1 MLRMIRHNDGFGRPA
16 KDFRMDSSQRRVLS
30 KIQAAM
36 GEFGERMDSSESL
49 FMLRQLDYIKQ
60 QTYDIKYPQLK
71 ARQLFPVSSEADP
84 GAEKIF
90 YRQYDQTGLAK
101 IISNYADD
109 LPDADVIG
117 QEFFAAVKT
126 LGASYKWSIQE
137 LRAAVYGNVPL
148 EQRKANAARRAI
160 AQKENSLAFKGDAA
174 TGLVGLF
181 TAPNITSVTIPNTG
195 TGSTTQWVNKTPDQI
210 LYDLNLVANTI
221 VSTTFGVEEPDTT
234 LLPLSQFNYISSTAR
249 SANSDTT
256 ILNYFLQNNPYIK
269 QVEWVNELKGA
280 GTSGSGGG
288 PYDRMYSYRRSPEAL
303 TLEIPSDFEQLEL
316 QKKNLVFKV
325 PCIERYA
332 GLLVYYPL
340 SLAFGD
346 GI

>member
-1 MLRMIRHNDGFGRPA
+1 MKSFRSNLDGYHGQV
-16 KDFRMDSSQRRVLS
+16 RMDSNQRRVSGKL
-30 KIQAAM
+30 QAACR
-36 GEFGERMDSSESL
+36 FDSAESA

-60 QTYDIKYPQLK
+60 QTYDIKYAELK
-71 ARQLFPVSSEADP
+71 ARKLFPVSSEADP
-84 GAEKIF
+84 GAERIF
-90 YRQYDQTGLAK
+90 YRQYDQSGIAK

-109 LPDADVIG
+109 LPDADVSG
-117 QEFFAAVKT
+117 QEFFAMVKT
-126 LGASYKWSIQE
+126 IGASYKYSVQE
-137 LRAAVYGNVPL
+137 MRAAVYGNVPL

-174 TGLVGLF
+174 TGLIGLF
-181 TAPNITSVTIPNTG
+181 NAPNLTSVTIPATG
-195 TGSTTQWVNKTPDQI
+195 TGATTQWVNKTPDQI
-210 LYDLNLVANTI
+210 LFDMNLVANSI
-221 VSTTFGVEEPDTT
+221 VSTTLGVEEPDTM
-234 LLPLSQFNYISSTAR
+234 LLPLAQFNYVASTAR

-269 QVEWVNELKGA
+269 AVEWVNELKGA
-280 GTSGSGGG
+280 GATGSGSA
-288 PYDRMYSYRRSPEAL
+288 PYDRMYGYRRSPDAL

-340 SLAFGD
+340 SIAYGD